1 MFENLFASYAINPG
15 NNALFFSRKIIFIN
29 IKSFILFLSVFQ
41 ELPGDLTYSEL
52 QFYSQY
58 QYQDLHYQG
67 TAKNFAWLTGQS
79 KYQII

>member
-1 MFENLFASYAINPG
+1 M
-15 NNALFFSRKIIFIN
+15 IFII
-29 IKSFILFLSVFQ
+29 IKSFILSVFQ

-67 TAKNFAWLTGQS
+67 AAKNFAWLTS
-79 KYQII
+79 RSN